1 MHDAGVNWETP
12 TIRHYH
18 FLMLEVVVE
27 ETMNCTPDD
36 FLEFVLDVHRYAEVD
51 DKIGAID
58 WVRRDGDTTEFRFRP
73 VLPGVPG
80 PAPRMV
86 MLVRRVP
93 GDIIEMSLAPLPH
106 NRLNHRLIRFESTFE
121 CTPTGDGTLV
131 RSVTTMDVTPAA
143 RWVME
148 PILRR
153 NLPGNIRS
161 EMDRA
166 KVYMDRQ
173 TTRKQ
178 ANA

>member
-1 MHDAGVNWETP
+1 MPDDGANWET
-12 TIRHYH
+12 TTARHYH
-18 FLMLEVVVE
+18 FRMLEVVVE

-58 WVRRDGDTTEFRFRP
+58 WARRDGNTTEFKFRP
-73 VLPGVPG
+73 VLPGIPG

-93 GDIIEMSLAPLPH
+93 GDIVEMSLSPLPH
-106 NRLNHRLIRFESTFE
+106 NRLNHRLIRFDSTFE
-121 CTPTGDGTLV
+121 CTPVEGGTLV

-143 RWVME
+143 RWLME
-148 PILRR
+148 PLLRR
-153 NLPGNIRS
+153 NIPGNIRS
-161 EMDRA
+161 ELDRA

-173 TTRKQ
+173 TKRRQ
-178 ANA
+178 ATT